1 MLRYSCASVLYT
13 RDDGTRSLRHL
24 RTCAMDWGD
33 EDADSLSSDESLGDE
48 EKPYAG
54 NLLPGTVQGDD
65 GAKRAVKWSDMCGA
79 FGRPCLLV
87 NQADVMER
95 QGRLREA
102 TVKRETALELL
113 RDAGVL
119 EGQLESIAHIA
130 ALYRRRGLYA
140 EAQEKYEDL
149 LASAKHALGPEHEDV
164 AHAHSQVGRMQ
175 VRARAW
181 SAAVESFNEAATVYS
196 VTTGPESGRTKLAQ
210 REAQAAAQ
218 MASS

>member
-1 MLRYSCASVLYT
+1 MLAYLT
-13 RDDGTRSLRHL
+13 DD
-24 RTCAMDWGD
+24 D
-33 EDADSLSSDESLGDE
+33 DADSLSSSEDMLDGNE

-54 NLLPGTVQGDD
+54 NLLPGTVQDDD
-65 GAKRAVKWSDMCGA
+65 GTKRATQWRDMCGA

-102 TVKRETALELL
+102 ILKREEALELL
-113 RDAGVL
+113 RDAGVV
-119 EGQLESIAHIA
+119 ERQLESIAHIA
-130 ALYRRRGLYA
+130 ALYRRQGLHA
-140 EAQEKYEDL
+140 KALEKYEEL
-149 LASAKHALGPEHEDV
+149 LASARHSLGPSHEDV

-175 VRARAW
+175 MRTRAW

-196 VTTGPESGRTKLAQ
+196 VVCGPENGRTKLAQ
-210 REAQAAAQ
+210 REAQAAAK